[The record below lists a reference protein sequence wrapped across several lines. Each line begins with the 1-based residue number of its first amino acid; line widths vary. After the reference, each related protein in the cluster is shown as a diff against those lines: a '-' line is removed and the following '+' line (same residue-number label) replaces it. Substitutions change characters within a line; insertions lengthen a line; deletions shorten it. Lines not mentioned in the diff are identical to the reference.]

1 MKTNIALLTL
11 LLAGLLLTA
20 CGKKKEEAK
29 QVPFVKTTAALG
41 LGDSDMLTF
50 PGKTKSVEDVNVA
63 FRVSGPIRKVYVK
76 EGDYV
81 RRGQL
86 IAEMDPRDYRVQ
98 LSATQ
103 AEYEQIKADAE
114 RVIALYNEGNTT
126 ASNYD
131 KARYGLQQITEKLA
145 NHRNQLADTKLY
157 APISGYIQKR
167 LHSDGETIS
176 AGMPV
181 VSMFSSADTEIEIF
195 VPASDYAKRDQLVS
209 AFCSF
214 EVVPDENFPLEISSY
229 SKEANASQLY
239 SVRFKIAGSYD
250 RSKITPGMTTM
261 VYVRYNANDADKT
274 VKVPTSAVNHK
285 EGKTVVFVCDE
296 KAGVVHERTIT
307 VGKID
312 LHGNI
317 EVKEGIKTGENV
329 VTSGVR
335 FLQDGQKVRILP
347 PTSEANVGGLL

>member
-1 MKTNIALLTL
+1 MLF
-11 LLAGLLLTA
+11 AGLLLTA
-20 CGKKKEEAK
+20 CGDKKEEAK
-29 QVPFVKTTAALG
+29 QVPYVKTTTAIG
-41 LGDSDMLTF
+41 MGDNAMLTF

-81 RRGQL
+81 KRGQM

-167 LHSDGETIS
+167 LHSDGETVS

-214 EVVPDENFPLEISSY
+214 EVVPDENFPLELSSY

-239 SVRFKIAGSYD
+239 SVRFKIASSYD

-261 VYVRYNANDADKT
+261 VYVRYNTDDSDKT
-274 VKVPTSAVNHK
+274 VKVPTRAVYRK
-285 EGKTVVFVCDE
+285 DGKAFVFVLDE
-296 KAGVVHERTIT
+296 KESVVHQRSVT
-307 VGKID
+307 VGRID
-312 LHGNI
+312 LNGNI
-317 EVKEGIKTGENV
+317 EVKDGVKTGESV
-329 VTSGVR
+329 VTAGVR
-335 FLQDGQKVRILP
+335 FLQDGQKVRMLP
-347 PTSEANVGGLL
+347 ATSDANVGGLL

>member
-1 MKTNIALLTL
+1 MLMA
-11 LLAGLLLTA
+11 ALLLTA
-20 CGKKKEEAK
+20 CSNKKEEAK
-29 QVPFVKTTAALG
+29 QLPYVKITAAHG
-41 LGDSDMLTF
+41 IGDNDMLTF
-50 PGKTKSVEDVNVA
+50 PGKTKSVEDINVA

-81 RRGQL
+81 RRGQI

-167 LHSDGETIS
+167 LHSDGETVS

-214 EVVPDENFPLEISSY
+214 EVVPGENFPLEISSY

-239 SVRFKIAGSYD
+239 SVRFKITSTYD

-261 VYVRYNANDADKT
+261 VYVRYNSDDDDNS
-274 VKVPTSAVNHK
+274 VKVPTTAVYHK
-285 EGKTVVFVCDE
+285 EGKSIVFVCDE
-296 KAGVVHERTIT
+296 KKGVVQQRAIT

-312 LHGNI
+312 MHGNI
-317 EVKEGIKTGENV
+317 EVKEGVKAGENV

-335 FLQDGQKVRILP
+335 FLKDGQKVRILP